1 MKTALPSSPC
11 RSATDVKLAGMR
23 LYLSS
28 FRMGDCPER
37 LMELTRGGHRAVVIA
52 NATDIYPPTDR
63 SEGVDRELTALSE
76 IGFEATELDLREYF
90 DQPGVSEALTPY
102 DLVWIR
108 GGDTF
113 ALRYSL
119 ARSGADRELT
129 RLIKTDSLAYGG
141 YSAGICVLAP
151 TLRGL
156 EVADDPNSVDVL
168 YGADAI
174 WDGLGVLDFCLVPHV
189 DTPGYP
195 ENAACDQI
203 AERYRS
209 DGTPHR
215 TLRDGQVL
223 IIDGDRDWICP

>member
-1 MKTALPSSPC
+1 
-11 RSATDVKLAGMR
+11 MR

-28 FRMGDCPER
+28 FRMGDCAER
-37 LMELTRGGHRAVVIA
+37 LLELTRGGRRAVVIA
-52 NATDIYPPTDR
+52 NATDTYPPADR
-63 SEGVDRELTALSE
+63 PEAVAREITALSE
-76 IGFEATELDLREYF
+76 LGFEPTELDLRDYF
-90 DQPGVSEALTPY
+90 DQSGVGEALAPY

-113 ALRYSL
+113 ILRYSL
-119 ARSGADRELT
+119 ARSGADRVLT
-129 RLIKTDSLAYGG
+129 RLIKDDSLAYGG

-156 EVADDPNSVDVL
+156 EAADDPNSVDLL
-168 YGADAI
+168 YGADAM

-189 DTPGYP
+189 DTPGHP
-195 ENAACDQI
+195 GNEACDRI
-203 AERYRS
+203 AEQYRA

-223 IIDGDRDWICP
+223 IIDGDRDWVCP